1 MRHKIFNNFIDAA
14 ETVQLVDWVT
24 GLGHEKGTPNH
35 HLGELSKS
43 LNGTSIMF
51 DISNTELT
59 NYITEFQS
67 ISEVRHDGVPDF
79 IDNIIK
85 RIASKLNIPA
95 DHVFLQAVD
104 MAKGGSI
111 QKHYDAS
118 LDGYVNYKCNISVLA
133 QDYEFCI
140 DEETLVISQ
149 SDMYCFEASLYKH
162 WTPSPFTSRRVM
174 LSFGFILPYELLNR
188 DENDPRVRLSK
199 RIKKYFQG

>member
-14 ETVQLVDWVT
+14 ETAQLVDWVT

-35 HLGELSKS
+35 HLSELSKS
-43 LNGTSIMF
+43 IKGTSIMF